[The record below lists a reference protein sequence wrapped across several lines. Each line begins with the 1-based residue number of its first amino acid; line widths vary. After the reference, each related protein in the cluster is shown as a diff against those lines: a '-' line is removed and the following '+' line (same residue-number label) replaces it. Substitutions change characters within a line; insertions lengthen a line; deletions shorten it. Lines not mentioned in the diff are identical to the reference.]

1 MHPITKTIEKF
12 VPDAKLLEQRGES
25 EIVYILPTRYLRS
38 ETNISI
44 DFLINHLIKHI
55 VLERFYHFFLS
66 DKQGHGKF

>member
-44 DFLINHLIKHI
+44 DFLKNLIKHI
-55 VLERFYHFFLS
+55 ELVRFYHFFLS

>member
-44 DFLINHLIKHI
+44 DFLIKHI
-55 VLERFYHFFLS
+55 ELVRFYHFFLS
-66 DKQGHGKF
+66 DKQGHGEF